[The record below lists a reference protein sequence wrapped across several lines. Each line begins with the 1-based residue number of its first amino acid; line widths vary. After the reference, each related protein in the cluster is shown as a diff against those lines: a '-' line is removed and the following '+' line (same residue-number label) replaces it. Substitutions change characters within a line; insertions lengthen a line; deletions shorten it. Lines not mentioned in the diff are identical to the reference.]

1 MIRITP
7 VRADNDSALDFIE
20 HIYTESFPPDERRDF
35 DEVVRLLREND
46 DFAIALLSDEEHPIG
61 FISYWSWNDFTYMEH
76 FAIDSRCRGAGY
88 GAAAM
93 TALLEQLGKPAV
105 LEVEKPEDDLSR
117 RRIAFYQR
125 LGFVLSTR
133 PYTQPPYSPDRHSL
147 ELYLMSYGAI
157 DLDHVFDAVV
167 TRIHNRVYGV
177 E

>member
-1 MIRITP
+1 MIRISP

-61 FISYWSWNDFTYMEH
+61 FISYWSWSDFTYMEH

-93 TALLEQLGKPAV
+93 TALLEQAGKGNEQRTCIWLDWLP
-105 LEVEKPEDDLSR
+105 DFDL
-117 RRIAFYQR
+117 I
-125 LGFVLSTR
+125 
-133 PYTQPPYSPDRHSL
+133 
-147 ELYLMSYGAI
+147 
-157 DLDHVFDAVV
+157 VV
-167 TRIHNRVYGV
+167 TKWIVLVLLIVAALLGMGYGTAMV
-177 E
+177 VSNIRNLFL

>member
-1 MIRITP
+1 MIQISQ
-7 VRADNDSALDFIE
+7 VHINDSSTLNFIE
-20 HIYTESFPPDERRDF
+20 RIYTESFPPDERRDF

-61 FISYWSWNDFTYMEH
+61 FISYWSWSDFTYMEH

>member
-1 MIRITP
+1 MIQISP
-7 VRADNDSALDFIE
+7 VRADNDAVLEFIE
-20 HIYTESFPPDERRDF
+20 RVYTESFPQDERRDF

-46 DFAIALLSDEEHPIG
+46 DFAIVLLSDREKPVG
-61 FISYWSWNDFTYMEH
+61 FISYWPWDDFAYLEH

-88 GAAAM
+88 GAEAM
-93 TALLEQLGKPAV
+93 SELLKQIDKPAV

-133 PYTQPPYSPDRHSL
+133 PYIQPPYSADRHPL
-147 ELYLMSYGAI
+147 ELYLMSHGAI
-157 DLDHVFDAVV
+157 DLDQVFDTVV